1 MDQFE
6 QYLLSEYQLS
16 SNVVCNSFKYTHSA
30 KNKVDKSSNRP
41 ITNHIINVKIES
53 YDDKHNL
60 ISTHSEKFI
69 DGKIQRTKQNKLIN
83 ISPDELNNKFGFA
96 KSNIINVIKSD
107 YQNKLNDIQD
117 KIKELD
123 SYCRADGIIPTE
135 FVNEPTISTSQ
146 PTNQPTKNKNFEF

>member
-6 QYLLSEYQLS
+6 QYLLSEYQLP
-16 SNVVCNSFKYTHSA
+16 SNVVCNKFTYAHTSKQT
-30 KNKVDKSSNRP
+30 VDKASKIP
-41 ITNHIINVKIES
+41 IINHIINVKIIS

-69 DGKIQRTKQNKLIN
+69 DGRIQRTKQNKLIN
-83 ISPDELNNKFGFA
+83 ISPDELNNKFSFA
-96 KSNIINVIKSD
+96 KSSIINVIKSD

-123 SYCRADGIIPTE
+123 SYCRVDGVIPTE
-135 FVNEPTISTSQ
+135 FVNEPVIAEKSDSS
-146 PTNQPTKNKNFEF
+146 KKIEKHFEF